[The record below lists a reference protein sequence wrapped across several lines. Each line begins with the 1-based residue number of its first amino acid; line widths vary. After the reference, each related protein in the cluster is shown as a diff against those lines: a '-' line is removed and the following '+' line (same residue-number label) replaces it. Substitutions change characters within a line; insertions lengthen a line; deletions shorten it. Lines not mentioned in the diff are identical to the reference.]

1 MAKKN
6 KIVVDVEADT
16 SKLDAALEASE
27 NAVDNLGKTGQR
39 VVGALDNVTG
49 GFASRLVESGAGIR
63 QLISGLN
70 ATKVALAATGIGLFV
85 TAIGSLIAYFTQT
98 ERGAEMLERATAGV
112 GAVFRVLIGVVS
124 SLGEGIVNLFTKP
137 RETIT
142 QFATLIKT
150 YVTDQFQNIL
160 SGVSDLADAVGK
172 VFSGDFKGA
181 AESAKAGFAKVGEA
195 ALKLNPVTGV
205 AIAVANGVGQIANE
219 AGKAAT
225 AAAGLTARLQD
236 LEDAQIDQIAATAKA
251 NAQIRELRFIADD
264 ETRSIQERI
273 TAVEKATKIEQNT
286 LNERKR
292 IARENLAI
300 LTEQNKALQASG
312 TLRDED
318 RRAAAEAQAEIYQ
331 LDSES
336 FALKKRL
343 QGELQSLRN
352 QAQAKTDAAS
362 KAEEEKQKAADEAE
376 RKRAIDQAAA
386 LTQIEDA
393 LWEQTATD
401 IDREVRAIEEKY
413 NTLEALAIANGLST
427 TEIEAARIAEID
439 RLEEE
444 QRIKKAQADQAAR
457 DAEAAAD
464 EEARKKRLADAEEQK
479 ATDKAV
485 YEARKAIA
493 TNTLEAIAALS
504 DAFTKGDERRAKRN
518 FQINKAIGL
527 TNAVINTAEGI
538 TAALTDKTQ
547 PSTILRILQTASV
560 AAMGAAQIATIAKQ
574 KFESPSPDLPTPSA
588 GGAMSGGGAMTPSI
602 DLGFMGQ
609 GNQMQ
614 GIRSYV
620 LASEVSSAQQANQR
634 ISDQAKL
641 FG

>member
-6 KIVVDVEADT
+6 KIVVDVEANT

-27 NAVDNLGKTGQR
+27 GAVDNLGRTGQR

-137 RETIT
+137 KETIT

-181 AESAKAGFAKVGEA
+181 AESAKAGFSKVGEA
-195 ALKLNPVTGV
+195 ALKLNPITGV
-205 AIAVANGVGQIANE
+205 AIAVANGVGQIATE

-225 AAAGLTARLQD
+225 AAAGLTARMQD
-236 LEDAQIDQIAATAKA
+236 LEDAQIDQIAVTAKA
-251 NAQIRELRFIADD
+251 NAEIRKLRFIADD
-264 ETRSIQERI
+264 ETKSIEERI
-273 TAVEKATKIEQNT
+273 AAVEKATKIEQNAIAQ
-286 LNERKR
+286 RKA

-300 LTEQNKALQASG
+300 LTEQNRLAEAAG

-336 FALKKRL
+336 YALKKRL

-352 QAQAKTDAAS
+352 QAQAQTDAAN
-362 KAEEEKQKAADEAE
+362 KANEEKQKAVDEAE
-376 RKRAIDQAAA
+376 RKRATDQAAA
-386 LTQIEDA
+386 LIQIEDA

-401 IDREVRAIEEKY
+401 IDREVKAIEEKY

-444 QRIKKAQADQAAR
+444 QRVKKAQADQAAR
-457 DAEAAAD
+457 DAAAAAD
-464 EEARKKRLADAEEQK
+464 DAAAKKRQDDADKQA

-485 YEARKAIA
+485 YDSRKAIA
-493 TNTLEAIAALS
+493 FNTLEAIAALS

-518 FQINKAIGL
+518 FQINKAIGIA
-527 TNAVINTAEGI
+527 NAVINTAEGV

-547 PSTILRILQTASV
+547 PSTILRLLQTASV
-560 AAMGAAQIATIAKQ
+560 AAVGAAQIATIAKQ
-574 KFESPSPDLPTPSA
+574 KFESPSPDLAPPSTA
-588 GGAMSGGGAMTPSI
+588 GVGGGGSMAPSI

-609 GNQMQ
+609 ANQTQ

-620 LASEVSSAQQANQR
+620 LASEVSTAQQANQR

>member
-6 KIVVDVEADT
+6 KIVVDVEANT
-16 SKLDAALEASE
+16 SGLDAAIEASE

-70 ATKVALAATGIGLFV
+70 ATKVALAATGIGVFV
-85 TAIGSLIAYFTQT
+85 VAIGSLISYFTQT

-137 RETIT
+137 KDTIT

-205 AIAVANGVGQIANE
+205 AIAVANGVGKIATE

-225 AAAGLTARLQD
+225 AAAGLTARLQE
-236 LEDAQIDQIAATAKA
+236 LEDAEIDQVAATAKA
-251 NAQIRELRFIADD
+251 RKQIRELRFIADD
-264 ETRSIQERI
+264 ETKSIEERI
-273 TAVEKATKIEQNT
+273 AAVEKATKIEQTT

-300 LTEQNKALQASG
+300 LTEQNKLAQASG

-331 LDSES
+331 LDEES
-336 FALKKRL
+336 FALRKRL

-352 QAQAKTDAAS
+352 QAQSKTDEAN
-362 KAEEEKQKAADEAE
+362 KANEEKQKASDEAE
-376 RKRAIDQAAA
+376 RKRATDQAAA
-386 LTQIEDA
+386 LIQIEDA
-393 LWEQTATD
+393 LWQETATE
-401 IDREVRAIEEKY
+401 IDKEVKAIEDKY

-427 TEIEAARIAEID
+427 IEIEAARIAEID
-439 RLEEE
+439 RLEEQ
-444 QRIKKAQADQAAR
+444 QRLRKAEADQAAR
-457 DAEAAAD
+457 DAAAAAD
-464 EEARKKRLADAEEQK
+464 DAAAKKRQDDIDKQK
-479 ATDKAV
+479 ADDKAV

-493 TNTLEAIAALS
+493 LNTFEAIAALS

-518 FQINKAIGL
+518 FQINKAIGIA
-527 TNAVINTAEGI
+527 NAVINTAEGV

-547 PSTILRILQTASV
+547 PSTILRLLQTASV
-560 AAMGAAQIATIAKQ
+560 AAVGAAQIATIAKQ
-574 KFESPSPDLPTPSA
+574 KFESPSTDLAPPSTAAAA
-588 GGAMSGGGAMTPSI
+588 GGGSFAPSI
-602 DLGFMGQ
+602 DFGFMGQ
-609 GNQMQ
+609 GNQTQ

-620 LASEVSSAQQANQR
+620 LASEVSNAQQANQR

>member
-27 NAVDNLGKTGQR
+27 SAVDNLGKTGQR

-70 ATKVALAATGIGLFV
+70 AMKVALAATGIGLFV

-98 ERGAEMLERATAGV
+98 ERGAQMLERATAGV
-112 GAVFRVLIGVVS
+112 GAVFRVLMGVVS

-137 RETIT
+137 KDTIT

-181 AESAKAGFAKVGEA
+181 AESAKAGFSKVGEA
-195 ALKLNPVTGV
+195 ALKLNPITGV
-205 AIAVANGVGQIANE
+205 AIAVANGVGQIATE

-225 AAAGLTARLQD
+225 AAAGLAARLQD
-236 LEDAQIDQIAATAKA
+236 LERAETKQIVATAKA
-251 NAQIRELRFIADD
+251 KKELQELSFISEDT
-264 ETRSIQERI
+264 TRTLDERI
-273 TAVEKATKIEQNT
+273 QAIEKASKIEQNL

-292 IARENLAI
+292 IARENLSI
-300 LTEQNKALQASG
+300 LNEQNKLAEASG
-312 TLRDED
+312 TIQEEN
-318 RRAAAEAQAEIYQ
+318 RRAAAEAQAEIFT
-331 LDSES
+331 LEEES
-336 FALKKRL
+336 FSLRK
-343 QGELQSLRN
+343 ELQAKIQALRAE
-352 QAQAKTDAAS
+352 AQAKADEATAA
-362 KAEEEKQKAADEAE
+362 EQERQKAANEE
-376 RKRAIDQAAA
+376 ELKRAADQAAA
-386 LTQIEDA
+386 LIEIEDA
-393 LWEQTATD
+393 LWERTATD
-401 IDREVRAIEEKY
+401 IDREVKAIEDKY

-444 QRIKKAQADQAAR
+444 QRVKKAQADQAAR
-457 DAEAAAD
+457 DAAAAAD
-464 EEARKKRLADAEEQK
+464 EAAGKKRQEDADKQA

-485 YEARKAIA
+485 YEARKTIA
-493 TNTLEAIAALS
+493 FNTLNAIAALS

-518 FQINKAIGL
+518 FQINKAIGIA
-527 TNAVINTAEGI
+527 NAVINTAEGV

-547 PSTILRILQTASV
+547 PSTILRLLQTASV
-560 AAMGAAQIATIAKQ
+560 AAVGAAQIATIAKQ
-574 KFESPSPDLPTPSA
+574 KFESPSPDLAPPSVA
-588 GGAMSGGGAMTPSI
+588 GVGGGGSMAPSI

-609 GNQMQ
+609 ANQTQ

-620 LASEVSSAQQANQR
+620 LASEVSTAQQANQR

>member
-27 NAVDNLGKTGQR
+27 GAVDNLGKTGQR

-85 TAIGSLIAYFTQT
+85 TALGSLVAYFTQT
-98 ERGAEMLERATAGV
+98 ERGAQMLERATAGV
-112 GAVFRVLIGVVS
+112 GAVFRVLMGVVS
-124 SLGEGIVNLFTKP
+124 TLGEGIVNLFTKP
-137 RETIT
+137 KETIT

-195 ALKLNPVTGV
+195 ALKLNPITGV
-205 AIAVANGVGQIANE
+205 AIAVANGVGQIAAE

-225 AAAGLTARLQD
+225 AAAGLAARLQD
-236 LEDAQIDQIAATAKA
+236 LERAETKQIVATAKA
-251 NAQIRELRFIADD
+251 KKELQELSFISEDT
-264 ETRSIQERI
+264 TRTLEERI
-273 TAVEKATKIEQNT
+273 GAIEKASKIEQNL

-292 IARENLAI
+292 IARENLSI
-300 LTEQNKALQASG
+300 LNEQNKLAEASG
-312 TLRDED
+312 TIQEEN
-318 RRAAAEAQAEIYQ
+318 RRAAAEAQAEIFT
-331 LDSES
+331 LEEES
-336 FALKKRL
+336 FSLRK
-343 QGELQSLRN
+343 ELQAKIQALRAE
-352 QAQAKTDAAS
+352 AQAKADEATAA
-362 KAEEEKQKAADEAE
+362 EQEKQKAANEE
-376 RKRAIDQAAA
+376 ELKRATDQAAA
-386 LTQIEDA
+386 LIQIEDA
-393 LWEQTATD
+393 LWERTATD
-401 IDREVRAIEEKY
+401 IDREVKAIEDKY

-427 TEIEAARIAEID
+427 TEIEAARIAEIE

-444 QRIKKAQADQAAR
+444 QRVKKAQADQAAR
-457 DAEAAAD
+457 DAAAEADEAAA
-464 EEARKKRLADAEEQK
+464 KKRQDDAEKQA

-485 YEARKAIA
+485 YDSRKAIA
-493 TNTLEAIAALS
+493 FNTLEAIAALS

-518 FQINKAIGL
+518 FQINKAIGIA
-527 TNAVINTAEGI
+527 NAVINTAEGV

-547 PSTILRILQTASV
+547 PSTILRLLQTASV
-560 AAMGAAQIATIAKQ
+560 AAVGAAQIATIAKQ
-574 KFESPSPDLPTPSA
+574 KFESPSPDLAPPSVA
-588 GGAMSGGGAMTPSI
+588 GVGGGGSMAPSI

-609 GNQMQ
+609 ANQTQ

-620 LASEVSSAQQANQR
+620 LASEVSTAQQANQR